1 MCKHNQKLYI
11 SLATKVFA
19 TLLQV
24 IILSTQSYCLILLTQ
39 KEDAV
44 IKKETIDKVLD
55 TARIEEVVG
64 DFVDLKKRGTSLIGN
79 CPFHNEKTPSF
90 HVSVAKGIYKCFGCG
105 AGGDALKFVMDLEKY
120 SYPEAIRYLANKYH
134 IDVEEQERSPA
145 QMAAQDKRESLYVL
159 SQWAGKFFK
168 DNMWQT
174 DMGQSIGLAYF
185 KERGYREDIIKK
197 FELGYSPDQWTALV
211 EAAKTAGFQ
220 EEYLKEIGLTIQ
232 RDDGSMYDRFRG
244 RVMFPIQNLTGRVI
258 GFGGRTLKTEKS
270 VPKYVNSP
278 ESEIYHKS
286 DVLYGLN
293 FAKKAI
299 VDADN
304 CYLVEGY
311 ADVLSVHQAGVENV
325 VSSSGTSLTSGQIR
339 LISRFTK
346 NVTILYDGDTAG
358 IKASLRGTDMLL
370 EEGLNVKILLFPD
383 GNDPDSYV
391 QKFGSDAFKKYIAD
405 HQEDFIF
412 FKTNILLKDAEND
425 PIKRAD
431 VIRDVVESIA
441 LIPDEIKVAVFIRQC
456 SNLLDIE
463 ERVLLSELNNIR
475 VKKARDADKKN
486 QRNPSASSSPFSPSE
501 GDGPPADFFMTDE
514 ERGGPASEP
523 EHKITPEI
531 LQEREIIRILLNYG
545 DYLATW
551 EGDGDIPI
559 APLLLGSIDDV
570 EFEDKPSAYILS
582 VYKEYAERFEIP
594 QAKQFFSHEDRLVS
608 DLAITCVASPYNL
621 SPNWND
627 DKRKIYVTQEYELL
641 KNLVIQAIY
650 RIKKRKVES
659 EMLRIREELRTEQ
672 DQANL
677 EILLSK
683 YQKLKEAERL
693 LGDFLGNTIVK

>member
-1 MCKHNQKLYI
+1 M
-11 SLATKVFA
+11 
-19 TLLQV
+19 
-24 IILSTQSYCLILLTQ
+24 
-39 KEDAV
+39 
-44 IKKETIDKVLD
+44 IKKETIEKVLD
-55 TARIEEVVG
+55 AARIEEVVG
-64 DFVDLKKRGTSLIGN
+64 EFVDLKKRGTSLIGN

-105 AGGDALKFVMDLEKY
+105 AGGDSLKFVMELEKY

-134 IDVEEQERSPA
+134 IEIEEQERTPA
-145 QMAAQDKRESLYVL
+145 QLAAQDKRESLYVL

-168 DNMWQT
+168 ENMWNT
-174 DMGQSIGLAYF
+174 DMGQSIGLSYF
-185 KERGYREDIIKK
+185 KERGYREEVIKK

-211 EAAKTAGFQ
+211 EAAKAAGFQ
-220 EEYLKEIGLTIQ
+220 ESFLKEIGLAIQ
-232 RDDGSMYDRFRG
+232 RDDGSLYDRFRG
-244 RVMFPIQNLTGRVI
+244 RVMFPIQNLTGRII

-299 VDADN
+299 LDADN

-325 VSSSGTSLTSGQIR
+325 VSSSGTSLTTGQIK

-346 NVTILYDGDTAG
+346 NVTILYDGDQAG

-391 QKFGSDAFKKYIAD
+391 QKYGSDAFKKYIAD

-412 FKTNILLKDAEND
+412 FKTNILLKDAKND
-425 PIKRAD
+425 PIKRAE

-441 LIPDEIKVAVFIRQC
+441 LIPDEIKVSVFIRQC
-456 SNLLDIE
+456 SDLLDIE
-463 ERVLLSELNNIR
+463 ERVLLSELNSIR
-475 VKKARDADKKN
+475 IKKAKDADKKN
-486 QRNPSASSSPFSPSE
+486 KRASESAAQME
-501 GDGPPADFFMTDE
+501 MEGPPPDFFMTDE
-514 ERGGPASEP
+514 ERGGVAPVVED
-523 EHKITPEI
+523 KITPEI
-531 LQEREIIRILLNYG
+531 LQEREIVRILLNYG

-551 EGDGDIPI
+551 EGDGDIPV

-570 EFEDKPSAYILS
+570 GFEDKPSAYIIQ
-582 VYKEYAERFEIP
+582 VYKEYAERYEIP
-594 QAKQFFSHEDRLVS
+594 QAKMFFSHEDSQVA
-608 DLAITCVASPYNL
+608 DLAISCVASPYSL

-627 DKRKIYVTQEYELL
+627 DKRKIYIKLEHEQL
-641 KNLVIQAIY
+641 KNLVVQSIY
-650 RIKKRKVES
+650 RIKKRKVET
-659 EMLRIREELRTEQ
+659 EMHKIREELKVTK
-672 DQANL
+672 DAADM
-677 EILLSK
+677 EILISK
-683 YQKLKEAERL
+683 YQKLKEAEKL